1 MKQGSRLLTVAL
13 AVAFTSGVAFAQ
25 GGDEGDGG
33 DSSDL
38 DVFIRVL
45 PANADLPDA
54 ATREIELPVD
64 EQGDPRPSEQGVEH
78 GGSGL
83 ETANA
88 AREDGRAF
96 GQESAAAAQE
106 NREDVERD
114 SRPDPEDLPDQV
126 PDNPGPPDTP
136 GPPETPPGGPP
147 N

>member
-1 MKQGSRLLTVAL
+1 MRQASRLFTVAL
-13 AVAFTSGVAFAQ
+13 ALAFSSSVAFAQ
-25 GGDEGDGG
+25 GDDDGNNTE
-33 DSSDL
+33 DL

-45 PANADLPDA
+45 PANADLPEA

-64 EQGDPRPSEQGVEH
+64 EQGDPRPSDQGVEH

-88 AREDGRAF
+88 AREDGRTF
-96 GQESAAAAQE
+96 GQESAAAARE
-106 NREDVERD
+106 NREDVERG

-126 PDNPGPPDTP
+126 PNDPGPPDTP
-136 GPPETPPGGPP
+136 GPPETPPAGPP